1 MKMDKNDFDSE
12 YDLEKELGFDPREFL
27 GEEPAAEDQDLDLSE
42 FAEGDLDFDLHSGS
56 ENADDYDFD
65 IDNLDLDGDAYAADD
80 YGPEPYDSEE
90 YAGENQDPG
99 FEDGFLEDGD
109 SDGFLEDEED
119 VRGSY
124 QNDEEILNAT
134 RRFEE
139 PVEDYDQPA
148 YDGPGEDYGE
158 PAYDAPAG
166 DQPEY
171 DESAY
176 DGPEYDA
183 DAQGYD
189 QPYAGDEDDEDL
201 DPDAPA
207 EEYDEEDDDPEPEK
221 KERRKKREKPARA
234 PRPRKEKKVRP
245 KKEGPGFFTKFMG
258 IYFAP
263 VLAEATRDPNAPDPN
278 PRRKKLSKK
287 RLFKEVYLPPLILCL
302 ALIMVLTCIVGS
314 MTHAIQRKKLHDEAA
329 MQESIDASNQQAQVA
344 EELRMI
350 MQQSEIM
357 AAGYDYEGAIKLI
370 ESYSDF
376 ANAPQEMLTRK
387 AEYTQAQ
394 NLMREWKD
402 PALIPNL
409 SFHVLIADP
418 AKAFSDKEFGGQYN
432 RNFVTID
439 EFQKILESLYKSNY
453 VLVDFDSFVDR
464 NTGVDGKES
473 FFVKPILLPEGKQP
487 VMITETMVNYFNY
500 MIDIDPDGPDG
511 FASRLVVDGNG
522 DIKAELVDANG
533 QSQIGNFDLV
543 PILEDFIKVHPDF
556 AYRGARA
563 TLAVTGSEGIFGYRI
578 NTSAISDPNLGTA
591 YHEEQVAGATALVQA
606 LRNKGYTIGS
616 YTYSNQDYYK
626 LSVKQINK
634 ELQDWNSQVKPV
646 LGDVDLIVFARG
658 SDINDYTGSKF
669 KALYDGGFRYFVGMS
684 TTDKPTA
691 EVTPTYVHQK
701 RLEVS
706 GNAIQW
712 HPDRFKG
719 MFDCAAVKNPTR
731 GDVPN

>member
-1 MKMDKNDFDSE
+1 MDKNDFDSE
-12 YDLEKELGFDPREFL
+12 YDLEKELGFDPRELL
-27 GEEPAAEDQDLDLSE
+27 GDDTDAGGADFDLSE
-42 FAEGDLDFDLHSGS
+42 FSDGGLNFDLQSDSG
-56 ENADDYDFD
+56 NAGDYDFD
-65 IDNLDLDGDAYAADD
+65 IDNLDLGGDDYTADDYTADD
-80 YGPEPYDSEE
+80 YGPEPYAAEE
-90 YAGENQDPG
+90 YPG
-99 FEDGFLEDGD
+99 DSRNGDFEDELLEDDDSARFLE
-109 SDGFLEDEED
+109 EEED

-124 QNDEEILNAT
+124 QNDEEILRSAQHY
-134 RRFEE
+134 EE
-139 PVEDYDQPA
+139 PEEDYDEPQEPYEEPEEA
-148 YDGPGEDYGE
+148 YGE
-158 PAYDAPAG
+158 
-166 DQPEY
+166 
-171 DESAY
+171 
-176 DGPEYDA
+176 PEYDA
-183 DAQGYD
+183 EDRGYD
-189 QPYAGDEDDEDL
+189 QPYEADEDDEDL

-207 EEYDEEDDDPEPEK
+207 EDYEDDDPEPK
-221 KERRKKREKPARA
+221 RKERRKKPEKA
-234 PRPRKEKKVRP
+234 PKPPKPKKEKKVRP
-245 KKEGPGFFTKFMG
+245 HKEGPGFFTKFMG

-263 VLAEATRDPNAPDPN
+263 VLAEATKDPNAPDPN

-314 MTHAIQRKKLHDEAA
+314 LTHAFQRKKIHDEAA
-329 MQESIDASNQQAQVA
+329 LQESIAESNQQAQAA

-376 ANAPQEMLTRK
+376 ANAPQDMLSRK

-402 PALIPNL
+402 PSLIPNL
-409 SFHVLIADP
+409 SFHVLIAEP
-418 AKAFSDKEFGGQYN
+418 AKAFADKEYGGQYN

-464 NTGVDGKES
+464 NTGVDGRES

-500 MIDIDPDGPDG
+500 MIDNDPDGPDG

-556 AYRGARA
+556 SYRGARA

-684 TTDKPTA
+684 SDKPTA